1 MSQSVTFLSLCSLIQ
16 IYYFENGPNV
26 TITSQIISR
35 PNFIAL
41 FYFTLKLFTK
51 MWFLT
56 FIKCQHY
63 VQLFWSCPYDKETV
77 EKFQL
82 FFFFFYLKPFTAHL
96 FFVKSFNCEEFGSRW
111 MSVELTCYVKTIV
124 FWIIFWLLL

>member
-26 TITSQIISR
+26 TVTSQIISR

-77 EKFQL
+77 ENFQL
-82 FFFFFYLKPFTAHL
+82 FFFFFIWNHLPLICSLWKALIVRNLEVDGCQSNLHVMLKLL
-96 FFVKSFNCEEFGSRW
+96 FFE
-111 MSVELTCYVKTIV
+111 
-124 FWIIFWLLL
+124 